1 MTHNE
6 IKLKVLEGSKLAV
19 KRLIARK
26 KKENGYLVV
35 SEKGKVVRIL
45 ATDIK

>member
-6 IKLKVLEGSKLAV
+6 IKQRIMEGSKLAV

-26 KKENGYLVV
+26 KKENAYLVI
-35 SEKGKVVRIL
+35 SEKGKVVKIL
-45 ATDIK
+45 AADIK